1 MTSASE
7 TPNLLVELI
16 VHVDT
21 ASLIWQVG
29 VIVLVMLFAWWFDSL
44 IQKKLLATQTPQN
57 VAIKSVK
64 RITFPVFT
72 LLGVLLARIVFKHVD
87 MPVSLLKLAI
97 PLLLSLVFI
106 RLLVYVL
113 HKVFPNSSK
122 LKSWE
127 LSIAGLAWIV
137 VALHVTGLL
146 NAVLAGMQDMNFNL
160 GHQHVSLLVILQGLI
175 SIAATVLAALW
186 LGRFLEVHIMR
197 MEEMDTS
204 SRVLLT
210 KVLRGA
216 LVVVSVL
223 VALSLVGIDIRL
235 LSVFG
240 GALGVGLGFGLQR
253 IASNYICGFILLLD
267 KSIRLGDVIT
277 LDNRYGT
284 VTRLTGRYMVLN
296 GQDGA
301 ESLIPNETAITST
314 LVNHSFSNRNVRI
327 KIGLQIAYSSPLDTA
342 MKIMLEAAIAH
353 SRVISDPPPAVNLLE
368 FADNGIL
375 LELSVWIDD
384 PALSQ
389 VSLRTEI
396 NLAIWRE
403 FQRAGIEIPFPQ
415 REVRIVKTEV
425 PLEPTPLRGG
435 AENAEHVEQ
444 NEYLI
449 EKQAVARQTM
459 QK

>member
-1 MTSASE
+1 MPNSSE
-7 TPNLLVELI
+7 APNLLIELI
-16 VHVDT
+16 VH
-21 ASLIWQVG
+21 AEPSSLIWQIG
-29 VIVLVMLFAWWFDSL
+29 VISLIMLLAWWLDAL
-44 IQKKLLATQTPQN
+44 IVKKLIATQKVQN
-57 VAIKSVK
+57 LAIKSVK
-64 RITFPVFT
+64 RIAFPIVT
-72 LLGVLLARIVFKHVD
+72 LLGVLLARILFKYFG

-106 RLLVYVL
+106 RLLVYML
-113 HKVFPNSSK
+113 HKIFPNSSK

-127 LSIAGLAWIV
+127 LSIAGLAWMV

-146 NAVLAGMQDMNFNL
+146 DTVLAGMSELSFNL
-160 GHQHVSLLVILQGLI
+160 GRQPVSLLLVLQGLI

-186 LGRFLEVHIMR
+186 LGRFMEVRIMR

-204 SRVLLT
+204 SRVLLN

-216 LVVVSVL
+216 LLVISIL
-223 VALSLVGIDIRL
+223 VALSLVGIDIRV

-253 IASNYICGFILLLD
+253 IASNYICGFIILLD

-284 VTRLTGRYMVLN
+284 VSRLTGRYMVIS

-301 ESLIPNETAITST
+301 ESLIPNETAITQT
-314 LVNHSFSNRNVRI
+314 LVNHSFSDRKVRI
-327 KIGLQIAYSSPLDTA
+327 KITLQVAYSSPLETA
-342 MKIMLEAAIAH
+342 MQIMIAAAQGQE
-353 SRVISDPPPAVNLLE
+353 RVISDPAPAVNLLE

-375 LELSVWIDD
+375 LELSAWIDD
-384 PALSQ
+384 PEVSQ
-389 VSLRTEI
+389 TVLRSDI

-415 REVRIVKTEV
+415 REIRIVHAA
-425 PLEPTPLRGG
+425 TPL
-435 AENAEHVEQ
+435 N
-444 NEYLI
+444 I
-449 EKQAVARQTM
+449 
-459 QK
+459 

>member
-1 MTSASE
+1 MSSASE
-7 TPNLLVELI
+7 TSNLLAELI
-16 VHVDT
+16 VHAET

-29 VIVLVMLFAWWFDSL
+29 VIVLIMLLAWWFDSL
-44 IQKKLLATQTPQN
+44 IQKKLIAALTLQN
-57 VAIKSVK
+57 VAIKSAK
-64 RITFPVFT
+64 RITFPVIT
-72 LLGVLLARIVFKHVD
+72 LLGVLLARIVFKHFGI
-87 MPVSLLKLAI
+87 PVSLLKLAI

-146 NAVLAGMQDMNFNL
+146 NPVLASMAELSFNF
-160 GHQHVSLLVILQGLI
+160 GHQPVSLLAMLQGLI
-175 SIAATVLAALW
+175 SIAVTVLAALW
-186 LGRFLEVHIMR
+186 LGRFLEVRIMR

-216 LVVVSVL
+216 LVVISVL
-223 VALSLVGIDIRL
+223 VALSLVGIDIRV

-267 KSIRLGDVIT
+267 KSIRLGDIIT

-284 VTRLTGRYMVLN
+284 VTRLTGRYMVLR

-314 LVNHSFSNRNVRI
+314 LVNHSFTDRNVSI

-342 MKIMLEAAIAH
+342 MKIMLDAAIAH
-353 SRVISDPPPAVNLLE
+353 SRVISDPPPAVNLLA
-368 FADNGIL
+368 FADNGIA
-375 LELSVWIDD
+375 LELSVWIND
-384 PALSQ
+384 PELSQ
-389 VSLRTEI
+389 ASLRTEI

-415 REVRIVKTEV
+415 REVRIVNAAV
-425 PLEPTPLRGG
+425 PS
-435 AENAEHVEQ
+435 
-444 NEYLI
+444 
-449 EKQAVARQTM
+449 
-459 QK
+459 

>member
-1 MTSASE
+1 MSSASE
-7 TPNLLVELI
+7 TSNLLAELI
-16 VHVDT
+16 VHAET

-29 VIVLVMLFAWWFDSL
+29 VIVLIMLLAWWFDSL
-44 IQKKLLATQTPQN
+44 IQKKLIAALTLQN
-57 VAIKSVK
+57 VAIKSAK
-64 RITFPVFT
+64 RITFPVIT
-72 LLGVLLARIVFKHVD
+72 LLGVLLARIVFKHFGI
-87 MPVSLLKLAI
+87 PVSLLKLAI

-146 NAVLAGMQDMNFNL
+146 NPVLASMAELSFNF
-160 GHQHVSLLVILQGLI
+160 GHQPVSLLVMLQGLI
-175 SIAATVLAALW
+175 SIAVTVLAALW
-186 LGRFLEVHIMR
+186 LGRFLEVRIMR
-197 MEEMDTS
+197 MKEMDTS

-216 LVVVSVL
+216 LVVISVL
-223 VALSLVGIDIRL
+223 VALSLVGIDIRV

-267 KSIRLGDVIT
+267 KSIRLGDIIT

-284 VTRLTGRYMVLN
+284 VTRLTGRYMVLR

-314 LVNHSFSNRNVRI
+314 LVNHSFTDRNVSI

-342 MKIMLEAAIAH
+342 MKIMLDAAIAH
-353 SRVISDPPPAVNLLE
+353 SRVISDPPPAVNLLA
-368 FADNGIL
+368 FSDNGIA
-375 LELSVWIDD
+375 LELSVWIND
-384 PALSQ
+384 PELSQ
-389 VSLRTEI
+389 ASLRTEI

-415 REVRIVKTEV
+415 REVRIVKAAV
-425 PLEPTPLRGG
+425 PS
-435 AENAEHVEQ
+435 
-444 NEYLI
+444 
-449 EKQAVARQTM
+449 
-459 QK
+459 